1 MKYRQTFVLTL
12 LIGFSVSN
20 AAQANLSSRTT
31 ELCEKVQTC
40 AIGEFERQGMSPQ
53 TIARMQPILEG
64 MCEPVLE
71 RYSREI
77 AGKPGLE
84 KKAEACLDTFM
95 DTSCDVLMRSQGDF
109 DSPECKEFKRA
120 SAAAGID
127 AEKIGQDAAKDLLIA
142 PIPQESE

>member
-1 MKYRQTFVLTL
+1 MKHTQSFIITL
-12 LIGFSVSN
+12 LFALGVSN
-20 AAQANLSSRTT
+20 TAHADLNSRTG
-31 ELCEKVQTC
+31 ELCKKVQTC

-64 MCEPVLE
+64 MCEPVME

-84 KKAEACLDTFM
+84 SKAEACMDTFM
-95 DTSCDVLMRSQGDF
+95 SVSCDVLMQTQGDF

-120 SAAAGID
+120 SEAAGID
-127 AEKIGQDAAKDLLIA
+127 AEQIGQDAANDLLIA
-142 PIPQESE
+142 PIEQ